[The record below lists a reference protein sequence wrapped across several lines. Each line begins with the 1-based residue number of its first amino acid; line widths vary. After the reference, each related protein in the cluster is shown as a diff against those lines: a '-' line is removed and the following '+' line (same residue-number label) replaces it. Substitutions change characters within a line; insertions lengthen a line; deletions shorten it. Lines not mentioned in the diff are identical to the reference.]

1 VKEPDNQVTQ
11 RLVMFYGTTDN
22 VVMYRV
28 YTKLQ
33 FYSDSQRTLE

>member
-1 VKEPDNQVTQ
+1 MKEPDNQVTQ
-11 RLVMFYGTTDN
+11 RLVMFCGTTDN

-28 YTKLQ
+28 YMKLQ